1 MNLISR
7 VQGSLCIFLSAFF
20 AVWVSA
26 DEGREIRWNR
36 PPGKLV
42 SIGTHRLHLYCTKG
56 EGPTV
61 ILDAGLGGFSLD
73 WFKVQGLLSENNIR
87 ACSYDRAGYGWS
99 DRGPSPRATDQI
111 VDELST
117 LLEVAELPAPYVMV
131 GHSFGGFNMIY
142 FAKLYASQTA
152 GLVLVDSSHPEQAE
166 RLPSIPNDKTI
177 ADLDNF
183 QRVFTGESL
192 PLYPDS
198 IRNLV
203 AAILSSRKTADTERR
218 EYVNYPISAAQINYS
233 GRLGDMPLVVVSRGE
248 QEWSDDPLG
257 EAMYLAWMDMQK
269 DLSKLNASG
278 TQIIAEGSGHLIP
291 LEKPELV
298 VDAIQ
303 LVIAELNKKAAHH
316 SVCRP
321 DKIPL
326 C

>member
-1 MNLISR
+1 MNLTIR
-7 VQGSLCIFLSAFF
+7 VLASIFLLMSPF
-20 AVWVSA
+20 AGWVSA

-36 PPGKLV
+36 PPGQLV
-42 SIGTHRLHLYCTKG
+42 SVGTHRLHIYCTKG

-73 WFKVQGLLSENNIR
+73 WFKVQNLLAENNIR

-111 VDELST
+111 VDELSK
-117 LLEVAELPAPYVMV
+117 LLEAAELPAPYIMV

-142 FAKLYASQTA
+142 FAKLYASSTA

-166 RLPSIPNDKTI
+166 RLPSIPNDKSV
-177 ADLDNF
+177 ADLGNF
-183 QRVFTGESL
+183 QRVFTGETL
-192 PLYPDS
+192 HFYPDN

-203 AAILSSRKTADTERR
+203 GAILSSQKTADNERR
-218 EYVNYPISAAQINYS
+218 EYVNYPVSAAQVSQS
-233 GRLGDMPLVVVSRGE
+233 GRLRDMPLVVVSRGE
-248 QEWSDDPLG
+248 QEWSNNPLG
-257 EAMYLAWMDMQK
+257 EALYLAWMDMQK

-278 TQIIAEGSGHLIP
+278 TQIVAEGSGHLIP

-303 LVIAELNKKAAHH
+303 SVIADVNKKAAHLAG
-316 SVCRP
+316 VP
-321 DKIPL
+321 PE
-326 C
+326 